1 MSTSE
6 QSGSRKSG
14 GQFLR
19 GKTYTRIL
27 PSRRSLAF
35 SAFLS
40 SFGVFI
46 CALISAR
53 IFPET
58 SLVVAALTAVAYL
71 ARVRALGRLD
81 IGSYGEHLNPVPRK
95 ESKQFF
101 YSFLIISGALILPL
115 LALLFLPY
123 SFLGGVAY
131 AMVTPLPLSNLIF
144 AHRIRGLE
152 RSNGF
157 ILYKVTETEELAG
170 EVFVTRV
177 GYLVKSGSGETSPD
191 TGFSEPTKPG

>member
-1 MSTSE
+1 MSSGE
-6 QSGSRKSG
+6 PSGSRKSG

-19 GKTYTRIL
+19 GKVYSRIQ

-40 SFGVFI
+40 SFGVSV
-46 CALISAR
+46 CALISGR
-53 IFPET
+53 IFPEA
-58 SLVVAALTAVAYL
+58 SLVVAVVTAVAYL

-81 IGSYGEHLNPVPRK
+81 IGSYGEHLNPVPRR
-95 ESKQFF
+95 ESTQFF

-115 LALLFLPY
+115 LALLLLPY

-131 AMVTPLPLSNLIF
+131 AMITPLPLSNLIF
-144 AHRIRGLE
+144 AYRIRGLE
-152 RSNGF
+152 QSNGF

-177 GYLVKSGSGETSPD
+177 GYLVKSVGDVTGPD
-191 TGFSEPTKPG
+191 IGFSEPSEPR